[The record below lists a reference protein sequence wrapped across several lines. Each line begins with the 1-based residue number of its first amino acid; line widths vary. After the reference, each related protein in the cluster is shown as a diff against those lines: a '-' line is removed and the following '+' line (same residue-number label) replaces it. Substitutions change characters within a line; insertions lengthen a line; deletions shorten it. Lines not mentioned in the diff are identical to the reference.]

1 MGTIRQEKGLLGFHA
16 DVLPGD
22 HSQLPNGYE
31 TWAMRPSLPCRALSL
46 LEHPVTLF
54 ELPGIS

>member
-16 DVLPGD
+16 DVLRGIIVSCQTAMKRGRCVR
-22 HSQLPNGYE
+22 HSLVVPY
-31 TWAMRPSLPCRALSL
+31 LSL
-46 LEHPVTLF
+46 NTPVTLF